1 MNVERLH
8 HIITVLETEMSGKST
23 SSNLQNLISSLQNV
37 VNSPQASYQQ
47 NLSTSIKT
55 FYSSV
60 TNVSSDNFS
69 PTWRQ
74 ILSEIGAVPIFGREL
89 KQNVENIIARNQMT
103 PAVALEELKVLQ
115 KEIESF
121 ETALKNTISAF
132 RQFKIGD
139 ETLAPGEC
147 EIGILIPRKEVKNQL
162 LDFANELDEMG
173 FILNTFA
180 EVATGKKDELII
192 RNISSSE
199 LLVYLNAFA
208 PYAACL
214 AFAIERIVSL
224 YKQLLE
230 IRKLRSELR
239 TQGVPDN
246 ATTGVDNHA
255 NQIMENG
262 MEKLANEIIK
272 QFYKGKDDGRKN
284 ELTNAVR
291 ISLNKLANRV
301 DHGFNLEVRIQPLK
315 LQDDKSDSEI
325 KKAETIIQ
333 KAFANMQFLKL
344 EGQPILKLPEALHKE
359 KEKKDRKEV
368 KDKKDKKEII

>member
-8 HIITVLETEMSGKST
+8 HIIKVLETEMNEKST

-47 NLSTSIKT
+47 TLSTSLKT

-60 TNVSSDNFS
+60 TNVPSDNFS

-89 KQNVENIIARNQMT
+89 KQNVENIIARNQIT
-103 PAVALEELKVLQ
+103 PAVALEELKVLH

-121 ETALKNTISAF
+121 DTSLKNTISAF

-139 ETLAPGEC
+139 ETLVPGEC

-162 LDFANELDEMG
+162 LDFAKELDEMG
-173 FILNTFA
+173 FILNSFS

-199 LLVYLNAFA
+199 LLVYLNALA

-239 TQGVPDN
+239 VQGVPDN

-255 NQIMENG
+255 NQIMKDG

-284 ELTNAVR
+284 ELTNAIR

-315 LQDDKSDSEI
+315 IQDDKADSEI

-344 EGQPILKLPEALHKE
+344 EGQPILKLPEADQKE
-359 KEKKDRKEV
+359 KEKKDRKDV

>member
-8 HIITVLETEMSGKST
+8 HIITVLEAEMSGKST

-47 NLSTSIKT
+47 NLSTSLKT

-60 TNVSSDNFS
+60 TNVPSDNFS

-89 KQNVENIIARNQMT
+89 KQNVENIFARNQMT
-103 PAVALEELKVLQ
+103 PAVALEELKILQ

-121 ETALKNTISAF
+121 ETALQNTISAF

-162 LDFANELDEMG
+162 LDFANELHEIG

-199 LLVYLNAFA
+199 LLVFLNAFA

-214 AFAIERIVSL
+214 AVAIERIVSL

-246 ATTGVDNHA
+246 VTTGVDDYA
-255 NQIMENG
+255 NQFMQDG

-272 QFYKGKDDGRKN
+272 QFYKKKDDGRKN

-291 ISLNKLANRV
+291 ISLNRLANRV

-325 KKAETIIQ
+325 KEAVTIIQ
-333 KAFANMQFLKL
+333 KACANMQFLKL
-344 EGQPILKLPEALHKE
+344 DGQPILKLPEADQKE
-359 KEKKDRKEV
+359 KEKKSRKET
-368 KDKKDKKEII
+368 KEKKE